1 MRRLIALLL
10 VAILVLS
17 MATVVFANTEE
28 TTKNPSPE
36 GSTETTPDKPKDPDS
51 PSTGD
56 SILWIVPM
64 IVLGLFGVVV
74 ATKKLIKNH

>member
-28 TTKNPSPE
+28 TKSPSPE

>member
-28 TTKNPSPE
+28 TKSPSPE
-36 GSTETTPDKPKDPDS
+36 GSTEPNPDKPVEPDS

-56 SILWIVPM
+56 YFLMLVPFM
-64 IVLGLFGVVV
+64 VLGLVGVIVS
-74 ATKKLIKNH
+74 TKKLVKNH